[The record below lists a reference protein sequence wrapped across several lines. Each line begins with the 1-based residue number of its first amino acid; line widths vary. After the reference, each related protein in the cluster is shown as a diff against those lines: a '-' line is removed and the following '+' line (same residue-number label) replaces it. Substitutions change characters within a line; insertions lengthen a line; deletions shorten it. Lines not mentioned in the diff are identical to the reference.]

1 MSTCNGCQ
9 CYKGMELRIQMAF
22 QPIVDIR
29 TGKPFAYEALV
40 RGENGEGA
48 GQVLSRVTEEN
59 RYTFDQTC
67 RTTAIETASRLNI
80 DSRLSINF
88 SPNAIYDP
96 EACLERTMKAAKKFG
111 MPHKNIIFEITEH
124 EAIPDRSLLSEIV
137 RVYRDNGLLTA
148 LDDFGEGHSGLN
160 LLAEFQPDIIKLDMN
175 LIRDIDTTK
184 VKQIIVG
191 SMVNAAEEL
200 GIQVVAEG
208 IETKDEATALSDAGI
223 NLMQGYYF
231 QRPALDSLGELTHR
245 NL

>member
-1 MSTCNGCQ
+1 
-9 CYKGMELRIQMAF
+9 
-22 QPIVDIR
+22 
-29 TGKPFAYEALV
+29 
-40 RGENGEGA
+40 
-48 GQVLSRVTEEN
+48 
-59 RYTFDQTC
+59 
-67 RTTAIETASRLNI
+67 
-80 DSRLSINF
+80 
-88 SPNAIYDP
+88 
-96 EACLERTMKAAKKFG
+96 MKAAKKFG
-111 MPHKNIIFEITEH
+111 MPHEDIIFEITEH